1 MYKELALFILLVL
14 VVFVNP
20 QWATNLY
27 STILGRLILV
37 VVLTYFAMSNV
48 TLALI
53 VALVMIIG
61 FNNFYTNQMY
71 GIEGF
76 FSGANG
82 VEANE
87 VEGNGP
93 EANKLKEKKQQLP
106 TSTEGTELVNNDG
119 PLDYTHLE
127 NNIRPKESATIN
139 AQLESN
145 PDSEVEPNSMENF
158 ENQYAAF

>member
-76 FSGANG
+76 SNE

-87 VEGNGP
+87 V
-93 EANKLKEKKQQLP
+93 EANKLKEKKQQP
-106 TSTEGTELVNNDG
+106 TSTEGIELVNNDG

-127 NNIRPKESATIN
+127 NNIRPKESATMD

-145 PDSEVEPNSMENF
+145 PDGEVEPNSMENF
-158 ENQYAAF
+158 DNQYAAF

>member
-76 FSGANG
+76 SSEGKAN
-82 VEANE
+82 EANE
-87 VEGNGP
+87 VE
-93 EANKLKEKKQQLP
+93 ANKKEEKKQQLP
-106 TSTEGTELVNNDG
+106 TTTEGTELVNNDG

-127 NNIRPKESATIN
+127 NNIRPKESATMD

-158 ENQYAAF
+158 DNQYAAF

>member
-76 FSGANG
+76 SNE

-87 VEGNGP
+87 VE
-93 EANKLKEKKQQLP
+93 ATKLKEKKQQLP
-106 TSTEGTELVNNDG
+106 TSTEGTELVNSDG

-127 NNIRPKESATIN
+127 NNIRPKESATMD

-145 PDSEVEPNSMENF
+145 PDGEVEPNSMENF
-158 ENQYAAF
+158 NNQYAAF

>member
-1 MYKELALFILLVL
+1 MYMYKELALFILLVL

-76 FSGANG
+76 SNE

-87 VEGNGP
+87 V
-93 EANKLKEKKQQLP
+93 EANKLKEKKQQP
-106 TSTEGTELVNNDG
+106 TSTEGIELVNNDG

-127 NNIRPKESATIN
+127 NNIRPKESATMD

-145 PDSEVEPNSMENF
+145 PDGEVEPNSMENF
-158 ENQYAAF
+158 DNQYAAF

>member
-14 VVFVNP
+14 VVFINP

-76 FSGANG
+76 SSEGKAN
-82 VEANE
+82 EANE
-87 VEGNGP
+87 V
-93 EANKLKEKKQQLP
+93 EANKLKEKKQQIP
-106 TSTEGTELVNNDG
+106 TSTEGTELVNSDG

-127 NNIRPKESATIN
+127 NNIRPKESATMD

-145 PDSEVEPNSMENF
+145 PDGEVEPNSMENF
-158 ENQYAAF
+158 DNQYAAF

>member
-76 FSGANG
+76 SNGAEENG
-82 VEANE
+82 VEANKKE
-87 VEGNGP
+87 
-93 EANKLKEKKQQLP
+93 EKKQQLP

-127 NNIRPKESATIN
+127 NNIRPKESATMD

-145 PDSEVEPNSMENF
+145 PDGEVEPNSMENF
-158 ENQYAAF
+158 DNQYAAF

>member
-76 FSGANG
+76 SSG
-82 VEANE
+82 ANE
-87 VEGNGP
+87 VEANGI
-93 EANKLKEKKQQLP
+93 EATKLKEKKQQQP
-106 TSTEGTELVNNDG
+106 TTTEGTELVNNDG

-127 NNIRPKESATIN
+127 NNIRPKESATMD

-158 ENQYAAF
+158 DNQYAAF

>member
-1 MYKELALFILLVL
+1 MYMYKELALFILLVL

-76 FSGANG
+76 SNE

-87 VEGNGP
+87 VE
-93 EANKLKEKKQQLP
+93 ATKLKEKKQQLP
-106 TSTEGTELVNNDG
+106 TSTEGTELVNSDG

-127 NNIRPKESATIN
+127 NNIRPKESATMD

-145 PDSEVEPNSMENF
+145 PDGEVEPNSMENF
-158 ENQYAAF
+158 NNQYAAF

>member
-1 MYKELALFILLVL
+1 MYMYKELALFILLVL

-37 VVLTYFAMSNV
+37 VVLTYFAVSNV

-76 FSGANG
+76 SSEGK
-82 VEANE
+82 ANE
-87 VEGNGP
+87 VKSNEK
-93 EANKLKEKKQQLP
+93 EEKKQQLP
-106 TSTEGTELVNNDG
+106 TSTEGTELENNDG

-127 NNIRPKESATIN
+127 NNIRPKESATMD
-139 AQLESN
+139 AQLELN
-145 PDSEVEPNSMENF
+145 PDAEVEPNSMENF
-158 ENQYAAF
+158 DNQYAAF

>member
-76 FSGANG
+76 SNG

-87 VEGNGP
+87 VE
-93 EANKLKEKKQQLP
+93 ANKKEEKKQQLP

-127 NNIRPKESATIN
+127 NNIRPKESATMD

-145 PDSEVEPNSMENF
+145 PDGEVEPNSMENF
-158 ENQYAAF
+158 DNQYAAF

>member
-53 VALVMIIG
+53 VALIMIIG

-76 FSGANG
+76 SS
-82 VEANE
+82 
-87 VEGNGP
+87 EGNGP
-93 EANKLKEKKQQLP
+93 EATKKEEKKQQLS

-127 NNIRPKESATIN
+127 NNIRPKESAAIN
-139 AQLESN
+139 TQLESN
-145 PDSEVEPNSMENF
+145 PDGEVEPNSMENF
-158 ENQYAAF
+158 DNQYAAF

>member
-37 VVLTYFAMSNV
+37 AVLTYFAMLNV

-76 FSGANG
+76 SNG

-87 VEGNGP
+87 SNEV
-93 EANKLKEKKQQLP
+93 EANKLKEKKQQP
-106 TSTEGTELVNNDG
+106 TLTEGTELVNNDG

-127 NNIRPKESATIN
+127 NNIRPKESGTIN
-139 AQLESN
+139 TQLESN
-145 PDSEVEPNSMENF
+145 PDGEVEPNSMENF
-158 ENQYAAF
+158 DNQYAAY

>member
-76 FSGANG
+76 SSGANEVEANG
-82 VEANE
+82 VEAT
-87 VEGNGP
+87 
-93 EANKLKEKKQQLP
+93 KLKEKKQQLP
-106 TSTEGTELVNNDG
+106 TTTEGTELVNNDG

-127 NNIRPKESATIN
+127 NNIRPKESGTIN
-139 AQLESN
+139 TQLESN
-145 PDSEVEPNSMENF
+145 PDGEVEPNSMENF
-158 ENQYAAF
+158 DNQYAAF

>member
-14 VVFVNP
+14 VVFINP

-53 VALVMIIG
+53 VALIMIIG

-76 FSGANG
+76 SNEVEANG
-82 VEANE
+82 VEANKKE
-87 VEGNGP
+87 
-93 EANKLKEKKQQLP
+93 EKKQQLS

-127 NNIRPKESATIN
+127 NNIRPKESATMD

-145 PDSEVEPNSMENF
+145 PDGEVEPNSMENF
-158 ENQYAAF
+158 NNQYATY

>member
-53 VALVMIIG
+53 VALIMIIG

-76 FSGANG
+76 SNE

-87 VEGNGP
+87 V
-93 EANKLKEKKQQLP
+93 EANKLKEKKQQP

-127 NNIRPKESATIN
+127 NNIRPKESGTIN
-139 AQLESN
+139 TQLESN
-145 PDSEVEPNSMENF
+145 PDGEVAPNSMENF
-158 ENQYAAF
+158 DNQYAAF

>member
-1 MYKELALFILLVL
+1 MYMYKELALFILLVL

-37 VVLTYFAMSNV
+37 AVLTYFAMLNV

-76 FSGANG
+76 SNG

-87 VEGNGP
+87 SNEV
-93 EANKLKEKKQQLP
+93 EANKLKEKKQQP
-106 TSTEGTELVNNDG
+106 TLTEGTELVNNDG

-127 NNIRPKESATIN
+127 NNIRPKESGTIN
-139 AQLESN
+139 TQLESN
-145 PDSEVEPNSMENF
+145 PDGEVEPNSMENF
-158 ENQYAAF
+158 DNQYAAY

>member
-1 MYKELALFILLVL
+1 MYMYKELALFILLVL

-76 FSGANG
+76 SNGAEENG
-82 VEANE
+82 VEANKKE
-87 VEGNGP
+87 
-93 EANKLKEKKQQLP
+93 EKKQQLP

-127 NNIRPKESATIN
+127 NNIRPKESATMD

-145 PDSEVEPNSMENF
+145 PDGEVEPNSMENF
-158 ENQYAAF
+158 DNQYAAF